1 MNRSRIDAYIL
12 EKEALPEVTRESLD
26 ALKLGKLNTLLK
38 REKERGGFYK
48 NLPERLDSLEELK
61 NLPFTTEENL
71 AQNAPGLLLCSQ
83 SKIRRVLS
91 DATSGTTGAAKRV
104 FYTEGDLENTIQLY
118 MAGLGELIFPGS
130 VTLICFPFSGP
141 FGLGELIAEAI
152 TRLGARPVKAGPFLS
167 FGEYAAL
174 MESEKPDTF
183 VGMPVQLLGI
193 LRFCGKGSLRRALVS
208 GDACPD
214 SVMSGCEE
222 ILGTKLF
229 PHYGSREMGMAGAIS
244 CEAREGMHL
253 RENDVVAEIVDEDGR
268 VLPTGERG
276 ELVVTTIGMEAMPL
290 IRYRTGDCTRIL
302 PGHCPCGSAALRLD
316 RVTRKASA
324 LSADAL
330 DEILFA
336 DPTVV
341 DCRYEHAGERLA
353 ITALTNGASG
363 ETALLSRLRAAVPAL
378 QIVLTTR
385 PAGPEEHALYVG
397 KRTIARPVAPDAK
410 EQEIWFQ
417 GFTKRKQKAKK
428 PRNINTCEVMSN
440 EYTDL
445 RQIEML

>member
-1 MNRSRIDAYIL
+1 VNRSRIDAYIM

-26 ALKLGKLNTLLK
+26 ALKLGKLNALLK

-244 CEAREGMHL
+244 CEAHEGMHL
-253 RENDVVAEIVDEDGR
+253 REDDVIAEIVDEDGR

-410 EQEIWFQ
+410 EQEYMVPRLHKKE
-417 GFTKRKQKAKK
+417 TKSQKTK
-428 PRNINTCEVMSN
+428 
-440 EYTDL
+440 EYQHL
-445 RQIEML
+445 RGYEQ